1 MDEVRLYNRA
11 LTPQEIS
18 LQYSSNLAKTD
29 TGNRLLSFWP
39 DFSTQL
45 SQTMFGYSEDLA
57 GNKTWT
63 EAKRLRR
70 DTTPPEI
77 MISTPTQGARI
88 STNFTTLFD
97 IDEINFANTF
107 IYTISGQS
115 YTIFDSGTQV
125 LLNFDYLS
133 NLPADDTFG
142 LMNIAAR
149 RDTYTFQNQTL
160 QTPARIKSGYILKNS
175 SVYFVPERG
184 KEGGAYRFDGTSG
197 SFISIENTQD
207 LTEFSINFRVNMDVY
222 AKGIQYIFS
231 KGTGIYLYTNNGD
244 IRLHYDGSDH
254 LLDTASNYF
263 LDKQRNFISL
273 SLSD

>member
-1 MDEVRLYNRA
+1 MDEVRFYNRS
-11 LTPQEIS
+11 LTAQEIS

-39 DFSTQL
+39 DINTQL

-77 MISTPTQGARI
+77 MISQPAQGDRI
-88 STNFTTLFD
+88 NTTFNIAFD

-125 LLNFDYLS
+125 LLNFDHLS
-133 NLPADDTFG
+133 NMLADDTLG
-142 LMNIAAR
+142 LMNIGTR
-149 RDTYTFQNQTL
+149 KDTYTFQNQTL
-160 QTPARIKSGYILKNS
+160 QTPARIKSGYILKNR
-175 SVYFVPERG
+175 SVYFVPEIG
-184 KEGGAYRFDGTSG
+184 KE
-197 SFISIENTQD
+197 
-207 LTEFSINFRVNMDVY
+207 
-222 AKGIQYIFS
+222 
-231 KGTGIYLYTNNGD
+231 
-244 IRLHYDGSDH
+244 
-254 LLDTASNYF
+254 
-263 LDKQRNFISL
+263 
-273 SLSD
+273 